1 MKFLRKSDEWVIVLL
16 IISLAIFAIAITPVL
31 VIWSLNTLFPVL
43 DIVLNW
49 YTWLAMAILLV
60 FLVPNVRITKSL
72 SRKDSE

>member
-1 MKFLRKSDEWVIVLL
+1 MKFLHKSDEWVIVLL
-16 IISLAIFAIAITPVL
+16 IVSLAIFAIAIVPVL

-60 FLVPNVRITKSL
+60 FLVPNVRITKS
-72 SRKDSE
+72 

>member
-1 MKFLRKSDEWVIVLL
+1 MKFLLKSDEWVIVLL
-16 IISLAIFAIAITPVL
+16 VVSLAIFAIAITPVL

-60 FLVPNVRITKSL
+60 FLVPNVRITKS
-72 SRKDSE
+72 

>member
-16 IISLAIFAIAITPVL
+16 IVSLAIFAIAVVPVL

-43 DIVLNW
+43 DIALNW

-60 FLVPNVRITKSL
+60 FLVPNVRITKS
-72 SRKDSE
+72 

>member
-1 MKFLRKSDEWVIVLL
+1 MKFLLKSDEWVIVFLVV
-16 IISLAIFAIAITPVL
+16 SLAIFAIAITPVL

-60 FLVPNVRITKSL
+60 FLVPNVRITKS
-72 SRKDSE
+72 

>member
-16 IISLAIFAIAITPVL
+16 IVSLAIFAIAVVPVL

-60 FLVPNVRITKSL
+60 FLVPNVRITKS
-72 SRKDSE
+72 

>member
-16 IISLAIFAIAITPVL
+16 IISFITFVIAITPVL

-60 FLVPNVRITKSL
+60 FLVPNVRITKS
-72 SRKDSE
+72 

>member
-16 IISLAIFAIAITPVL
+16 IVSLAIFAIAITPVL

-60 FLVPNVRITKSL
+60 FLVPNVRITKS
-72 SRKDSE
+72 

>member
-16 IISLAIFAIAITPVL
+16 IVSLAIFAIAIVPVL

-43 DIVLNW
+43 DIALNW

-60 FLVPNVRITKSL
+60 FLVPNVRITKS
-72 SRKDSE
+72 

>member
-1 MKFLRKSDEWVIVLL
+1 MKFLRKSDEWVTVLL
-16 IISLAIFAIAITPVL
+16 IVSLAIFAIAIVPVL

-60 FLVPNVRITKSL
+60 FLVPNVRITKS
-72 SRKDSE
+72 

>member
-1 MKFLRKSDEWVIVLL
+1 MKLRLRSGDWAVTALL
-16 IISLAIFAIAITPVL
+16 LSLIIFAIAVGPVL

-60 FLVPNVRITKSL
+60 FLVPNVRITKS
-72 SRKDSE
+72 

>member
-16 IISLAIFAIAITPVL
+16 IVSLAIFAIAITPVL
-31 VIWSLNTLFPVL
+31 VIWSLNTLFPML

-60 FLVPNVRITKSL
+60 FLVPNVRITKS
-72 SRKDSE
+72 

>member
-16 IISLAIFAIAITPVL
+16 IVSLAIFAIAIVPVL

-60 FLVPNVRITKSL
+60 FLVPNVRITKS
-72 SRKDSE
+72 

>member
-1 MKFLRKSDEWVIVLL
+1 MKFLHKSDEWVTVLL
-16 IISLAIFAIAITPVL
+16 VVSLAIFVIAIVPVL

-60 FLVPNVRITKSL
+60 FLVPNVRITKS
-72 SRKDSE
+72 

>member
-1 MKFLRKSDEWVIVLL
+1 MKFLHKSDEWVTVLL
-16 IISLAIFAIAITPVL
+16 IVSLAIFAIAIVPVL

-60 FLVPNVRITKSL
+60 FLVPNVRITKS
-72 SRKDSE
+72 